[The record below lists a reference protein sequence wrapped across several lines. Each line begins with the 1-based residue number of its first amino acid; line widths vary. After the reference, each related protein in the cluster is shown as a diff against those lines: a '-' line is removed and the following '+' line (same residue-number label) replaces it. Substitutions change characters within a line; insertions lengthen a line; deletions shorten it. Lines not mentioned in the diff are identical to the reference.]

1 GESLQYMKDEDAEA
15 MVAYLRA
22 ISDVKPDPQPVPDER
37 TADRLDAADDP
48 TTAKLKS
55 AENLSDGELLY
66 LNNCNACH
74 MPDGRGAPG
83 VFPAL
88 KGNSLVTAPTTKGL
102 TEVILHGATL
112 PSTAERPERLEMPAF
127 GDRLSDADIATL
139 ATFLRSAWGNSAPAV
154 TEDDVKAVR
163 Q

>member
-1 GESLQYMKDEDAEA
+1 

-22 ISDVKPDPQPVPDER
+22 ISDVTPDPRPVPDER
-37 TADRLDAADDP
+37 TTDRLDAANDP
-48 TTAKLKS
+48 TTAKLK
-55 AENLSDGELLY
+55 AAADLTDGELLY

-88 KGNSLVTAPTTKGL
+88 RGNSLVTAPTTRGL

-139 ATFLRSAWGNSAPAV
+139 ATFLRSAWGNSAQSVSA
-154 TEDDVKAVR
+154 DDVKAVR
-163 Q
+163 R